1 MAATVTETKTP
12 ASLVAV
18 RNNVAS
24 VIIVNIF
31 RVQNRTA
38 SLRLWICEVTIVDT
52 CRQPVRYW
60 NLILVCLGGGGKGTT
75 VEARGIYDNILYAC
89 EIHYYYYYTKTKKE
103 KGKSLKSRLNQQV

>member
-60 NLILVCLGGGGKGTT
+60 NLILVCLGGGGKVQQLKHVVYT
-75 VEARGIYDNILYAC
+75 II
-89 EIHYYYYYTKTKKE
+89 YYTHVRFIIIIIIQKQRKKKE
-103 KGKSLKSRLNQQV
+103 NL